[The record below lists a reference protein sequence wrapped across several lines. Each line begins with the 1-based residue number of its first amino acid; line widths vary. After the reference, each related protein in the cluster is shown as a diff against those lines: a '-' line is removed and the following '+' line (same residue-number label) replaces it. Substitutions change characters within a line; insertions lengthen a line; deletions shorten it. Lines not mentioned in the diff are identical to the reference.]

1 MMSETTKFTE
11 DILKVATEK
20 ARNIIGEAEAETQR
34 ASEEA
39 KTSISRE
46 AEAIIRSARAD
57 AEAVKRREISEARH
71 ISKLRENKEKDI
83 VMTEVLDHAKKRVLD
98 MAKDETK
105 YLPYLMN
112 LVESAIQQLGDPT
125 PLVHLNKADMTRIN
139 RSNLER
145 DVAKGLQK
153 PIKIEWSE
161 EPIEAAGG
169 AIVSSPD
176 GKTRIVN
183 TLDERFDA
191 LESKLLIEAGKSLF
205 GQ

>member
-1 MMSETTKFTE
+1 MSETTKFTE

-20 ARNIIGEAEAETQR
+20 AGSIIGEAEAETQR

-39 KTSISRE
+39 KTLISRE
-46 AEAIIRSARAD
+46 AEVIIRNARAD

-71 ISKLRENKEKDI
+71 KSKLHEEKEKDI

-98 MAKDETK
+98 VAKDESK
-105 YLPYLMN
+105 YLPYLTT
-112 LVESAIQQLGDPT
+112 LVESAIRELGDEA
-125 PLVHLNKADMTRIN
+125 LLIHLNKADMTRIN
-139 RSNLER
+139 RTNVER
-145 DVAKGLQK
+145 DIAKGLQK
-153 PIKIEWSE
+153 PIKIEWSK

-191 LESKLLIEAGKSLF
+191 LEPKLLIEAGKSLF

>member
-1 MMSETTKFTE
+1 MSETTKFTE

-46 AEAIIRSARAD
+46 AEAIIRTAHAD

-71 ISKLRENKEKDI
+71 ISKLREDKEKDI
-83 VMTEVLDHAKKRVLD
+83 VMTEVLDHAKKRVFD
-98 MAKDETK
+98 MAKDESK

-112 LVESAIQQLGDPT
+112 LVESAIQQLGNAT

-139 RSNLER
+139 RSDLER
-145 DVAKGLQK
+145 DIAKGLQK
-153 PIKIEWSE
+153 PIKIEWSK

-169 AIVSSPD
+169 TIVSSPD

-183 TLDERFDA
+183 TLDERFNA
-191 LESKLLIEAGKSLF
+191 LEPKLLVEAGKSLF
-205 GQ
+205 EQ

>member
-1 MMSETTKFTE
+1 MSETTKFTE

-46 AEAIIRSARAD
+46 AEAIIRTAHAD

-71 ISKLRENKEKDI
+71 ISKLREDKEKDI

-112 LVESAIQQLGDPT
+112 LVESAIQQLGNAT

-139 RSNLER
+139 RSDLER
-145 DVAKGLQK
+145 DIAKGLQK
-153 PIKIEWSE
+153 PIKIEWSK

-169 AIVSSPD
+169 TIVSSPD

-191 LESKLLIEAGKSLF
+191 LESKLLVEAGKSLF
-205 GQ
+205 EQ

>member
-1 MMSETTKFTE
+1 MSETTKFTE

-71 ISKLRENKEKDI
+71 RSKLREDKEKDT
-83 VMTEVLDHAKKRVLD
+83 VMTEVLDHAKKRVFD

-112 LVESAIQQLGDPT
+112 LVESAIQQLGNAT

-139 RSNLER
+139 RSDLER
-145 DVAKGLQK
+145 DIAKGLQK
-153 PIKIEWSE
+153 PIKIEWSK

-169 AIVSSPD
+169 TIVSSPD

-191 LESKLLIEAGKSLF
+191 LESKLLVEAGKSLF

>member
-1 MMSETTKFTE
+1 MSETTKFTE

-71 ISKLRENKEKDI
+71 ISKLREDKEKDI
-83 VMTEVLDHAKKRVLD
+83 VMTEVLGHAKKRVLD

-112 LVESAIQQLGDPT
+112 LVESAIQQLGDAT

-139 RSNLER
+139 RTNLER
-145 DVAKGLQK
+145 DVAKGLQE
-153 PIKIEWSE
+153 PIKIEWSK

>member
-1 MMSETTKFTE
+1 MSETTKFTE

-20 ARNIIGEAEAETQR
+20 AGNIIGEAEAERQR

-46 AEAIIRSARAD
+46 AEAIIRNARAD

-71 ISKLRENKEKDI
+71 KAKLHEEKEKDI

-98 MAKDETK
+98 VAKDDSK
-105 YLPYLMN
+105 YLPYLTT
-112 LVESAIQQLGDPT
+112 LVESAIRQLGDET
-125 PLVHLNKADMTRIN
+125 LLIHLNKADMTRIN
-139 RSNLER
+139 RTNVER

-153 PIKIEWSE
+153 PIKIEWSK

-183 TLDERFDA
+183 TIDERFDA
-191 LESKLLIEAGKSLF
+191 MEPKLLIEAGKTLF

>member
-1 MMSETTKFTE
+1 MSETSKFTE
-11 DILKVATEK
+11 DILNAATEK
-20 ARNIIGEAEAETQR
+20 AGNIIGEAEAETQR
-34 ASEEA
+34 ASDEA

-46 AEAIIRSARAD
+46 AENIMRNARAD

-71 ISKLRENKEKDI
+71 KSKLHEEKEKDI

-98 MAKDETK
+98 VAKDESK
-105 YLPYLMN
+105 YLPYLTT
-112 LVESAIQQLGDPT
+112 LVENAIRQLGDET
-125 PLVHLNKADMTRIN
+125 LLIHLNKADMTRIN
-139 RSNLER
+139 RTNLER
-145 DVAKGLQK
+145 DVNKGLQK
-153 PIKIEWSE
+153 PIKIEWSK

-169 AIVSSPD
+169 TIVSSPD

-191 LESKLLIEAGKSLF
+191 LESKLLVEAGKSLF